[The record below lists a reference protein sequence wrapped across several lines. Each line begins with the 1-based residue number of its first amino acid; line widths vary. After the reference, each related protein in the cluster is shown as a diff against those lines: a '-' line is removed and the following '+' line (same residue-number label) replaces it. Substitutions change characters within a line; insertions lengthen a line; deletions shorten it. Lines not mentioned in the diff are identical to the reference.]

1 MRTHGHSDL
10 HGNQT
15 CDAADIPPLY
25 RCAWLKFIYLRRVAI
40 LDEINKHNAF
50 LQKCVGSVPTKVM
63 DRQGWR
69 SHFGTIITGGLRG
82 WWCGERKA
90 RIVCI
95 ALCHSASCTVGLDSK
110 VSPPQSKIHRH
121 LHNMSIYLFIYL
133 YIHIY
138 IFCTRIAQW
147 KGTRR
152 SEKGLGAGNKI
163 VKVEG
168 PTFIIERWE
177 DMGSLKMTP
186 ASTPGSRSSQGF
198 PKSPDDSHAM
208 AAKLVRILSFSPV
221 VACVCPALRLM
232 HILYKLDPVETRC
245 SLGDV

>member
-1 MRTHGHSDL
+1 MWRCWHTTFVSVCLVKIHIPSTCCNPWWNKQTQRVPSKMCWQCADKGDGSSRMAVTFWDHYHRGIEGVVVWRTEGQDYLYCSLSFCFL
-10 HGNQT
+10 HCWFRFKG
-15 CDAADIPPLY
+15 
-25 RCAWLKFIYLRRVAI
+25 
-40 LDEINKHNAF
+40 
-50 LQKCVGSVPTKVM
+50 
-63 DRQGWR
+63 
-69 SHFGTIITGGLRG
+69 
-82 WWCGERKA
+82 
-90 RIVCI
+90 
-95 ALCHSASCTVGLDSK
+95 
-110 VSPPQSKIHRH
+110 SPPQSKIHRH